1 MHEIGELQRRITAA
15 LDRIGTGVDA
25 IAAPA
30 ETPRSGAEAGDL
42 EAALEDERRVAS
54 ELRDRLATMEAR
66 HGEALAEAQALL
78 REMEQDRNR
87 LKAANEALGEAARSL
102 RDASAKGGSD
112 ADLVNTAA
120 LAEIDALK
128 SMRASDRAE
137 LDALMRLLAPV
148 VEAEGEASNA

>member
-25 IAAPA
+25 IAAPRD
-30 ETPRSGAEAGDL
+30 TSRSGAEAGDL

-66 HGEALAEAQALL
+66 HGRALAEAQALL
-78 REMEQDRNR
+78 SEMEQDRNR

-102 RDASAKGGSD
+102 RDASANGGSG

-128 SMRASDRAE
+128 SMRVSDRAE

-148 VEAEGEASNA
+148 VEAEGEASHA